1 MKGVSV
7 NTLWPTTL
15 VKIVNPDHT
24 KIKKNLLSFFDK
36 YIKKN
41 TTEYKSGNAGEN
53 FLVYESLHNLQK
65 EDDKSCKELM
75 TFISQSFLTASNIAN
90 KKDLEK
96 VINPIFDV
104 QINGAWFMKYKKGG
118 FVLPHAHGSCSWSCV
133 YYVQV
138 DGNIKDKQGSTYFM
152 KPTTKNSTNDFG
164 SRHNAYENVRYKPE
178 EGSVILW
185 PGHINHGS
193 IPYYGDINRIV
204 VSANALINLVK

>member
-1 MKGVSV
+1 MKGVLI

-104 QINGAWFMKYKKGG
+104 QINGAWFMKYSKR
-118 FVLPHAHGSCSWSCV
+118 VLII
-133 YYVQV
+133 Y
-138 DGNIKDKQGSTYFM
+138 
-152 KPTTKNSTNDFG
+152 
-164 SRHNAYENVRYKPE
+164 
-178 EGSVILW
+178 
-185 PGHINHGS
+185 
-193 IPYYGDINRIV
+193 
-204 VSANALINLVK
+204 LI